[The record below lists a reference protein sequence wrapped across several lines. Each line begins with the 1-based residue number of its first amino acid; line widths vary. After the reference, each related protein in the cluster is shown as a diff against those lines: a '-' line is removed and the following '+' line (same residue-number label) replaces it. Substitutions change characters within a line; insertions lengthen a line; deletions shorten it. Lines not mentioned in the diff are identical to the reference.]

1 MVRCLIVDDE
11 PLAIEII
18 ENYLNRLDDY
28 TIVAKCQ
35 NALQAFKVLE
45 EEAVDL
51 LFLDIQMPQLT
62 GIEFLR
68 SLNKQPQV
76 IFTTAY
82 IDYAVESYELDV
94 LDYLVKPISFERFFK
109 AITKYSKK
117 SNINAI
123 QEKTSQV
130 SATEKDYIYV
140 KENKKNYKV
149 LFRDILYV
157 ESIKDYLRIHTINKK
172 IVVKSTLSDF
182 ELALPQNQFL
192 RTHRSYIVNIYHIT
206 AHTSKDIE
214 IGKIE
219 IPIGVSYKQI
229 VYEILK

>member
-28 TIVAKCQ
+28 TIVAKCN

-45 EEAVDL
+45 EETVDL

-68 SLNKQPQV
+68 SLNRKPQV

-82 IDYAVESYELDV
+82 IDYGVESYELDV

-109 AITKYSKK
+109 AINKYSKN
-117 SNINAI
+117 SNTSIS
-123 QEKTSQV
+123 QEKEVLNNS
-130 SATEKDYIYV
+130 TEKDYIYV
-140 KENKKNYKV
+140 KENKKNYKISYK
-149 LFRDILYV
+149 DILYI
-157 ESIKDYLRIHTINKK
+157 ESIKDYLRIHTANKK
-172 IVVKSTLSDF
+172 IIVKSTLSDF
-182 ELALPQNQFL
+182 ESGLPQNQFL
-192 RTHRSYIVNIYHIT
+192 RVHRSYIVNVNQVT

-214 IGKIE
+214 ISEIE

-229 VYEILK
+229 VYETLK